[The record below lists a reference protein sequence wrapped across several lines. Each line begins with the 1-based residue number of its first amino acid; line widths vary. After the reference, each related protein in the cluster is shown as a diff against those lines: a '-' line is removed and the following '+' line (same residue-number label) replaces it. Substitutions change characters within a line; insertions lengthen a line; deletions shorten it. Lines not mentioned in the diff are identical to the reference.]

1 MHSPNEPLANSDALF
16 IFRGLR
22 ASLAAMLA
30 LISAVAFAA
39 TPAST
44 PEQLVERMQKTFE
57 AAQDFSAEFRHT
69 HFAAARKGKGRSESG
84 MVFIKKPG
92 LMRWDYQEPTVKN
105 FVIDGKRLWFYK
117 PEEAQVIVNDKYQE
131 ADISAGLSFLWTAK
145 KLTADFDVKHFTGPD
160 PQGKT
165 VPASA
170 VKLTPKQPDPSVK
183 DVVFY
188 IGKDG
193 LIEKAMAKDHLGN
206 LNVLELKNIK
216 LNQGLKKEAFLFVPP
231 DGVKVIHVD

>member
-1 MHSPNEPLANSDALF
+1 MMLPLL
-16 IFRGLR
+16 L
-22 ASLAAMLA
+22 L
-30 LISAVAFAA
+30 AFAA
-39 TPAST
+39 PTNGPATPN
-44 PEQLVERMQKTFE
+44 ELVEQMQKNFD
-57 AAQDFSAEFRHT
+57 AAADFSADFTHT
-69 HFAAARKGKGRSESG
+69 HYAATRKGKGRSEAG
-84 MVFIKKPG
+84 QLFIKKPG
-92 LMRWDYQEPTVKN
+92 LMRWDYAAPNEKN

-145 KLTADFDVKHFTGPD
+145 KLTADFDVKHFNGPD
-160 PQGKT
+160 PQGKP
-165 VPASA
+165 VPATA

-188 IGKDG
+188 LGKDG